1 MSRKSK
7 KKQIGKPSVSKK
19 AHTTV
24 QSTALKNIQEAIFRG
39 DLLVAKELANEFTR
53 QNAKSPQGW
62 EMLANIQ
69 EKQQDIVAACQ
80 SMEKALECAIEKNP
94 LSEVKL
100 AQYELL
106 AGNANK
112 AIERLKKISNEAPWE
127 INVWV
132 ALSKAY
138 HLLGLNKE
146 ALEANDLAFKLDAD
160 YPVML
165 MLRARILDQLKRH
178 KEAFVTARQVKK
190 LAPYQQGVS
199 NYLATLS
206 LREGDYETAE
216 KYFND
221 ELSLADN
228 SEASY
233 NAFIAKH
240 YNPNYTAEELTETA
254 RNWQERYLKD
264 IVVEKV
270 ETLPRKNKRLR
281 IGFLSGGFRRHPVG
295 QMILPALKKI
305 KKSELELYFYTT
317 NQVVDYLTL
326 EIKELADSW
335 NSVSELN
342 DEQLNQKIRDDS
354 IDILIDMNGGGEG
367 SKFTTLAKKPAPII
381 VKWVGILINTTGLKC
396 FDYLL
401 SDSVETPSN
410 VDNLY
415 TEKLI
420 RMPDDYIC
428 YHLPHYIPKVSGLP
442 ALKNQFITFGCL
454 NNPAK
459 LSGVLIQEWAKLLQ
473 DVPNSKLLLRGIQFE
488 GDDFCQRT
496 FSRFAECGI
505 GSERLLLEGPG
516 KHEEF
521 LKTYQ
526 RIDIALDTW
535 PYSGGLTTC
544 EALAMGVPV
553 VTCVGPTFAGRHS
566 ATHLANSGLPELVT
580 DNWSDFR
587 KRAKEL
593 ASDLPNLAVI
603 RAALRTILIESP
615 VCDGER
621 FAKHFTKAMRGIW
634 QRHCEGK
641 VPEALTF
648 NKDGDAWFADENQ
661 VIELLEVEAEPEPQE
676 AEFEW
681 SLESPITVID
691 NGALF
696 ARHPRFTEW
705 MQTGNFAVITFDPGS
720 LLTKQA
726 DELKQL
732 GEWHHYPHAT
742 LGDGKDATLYATLD
756 PELTGTLQ
764 PSEERQTDSQEDPL
778 RVLSALPIS
787 TVALDSIE
795 GLPSVDV
802 LVLDDLN
809 DVVSIINNGAE
820 LLKNVLMIKVRV
832 SFQLSH
838 ELQPK
843 FSKIE
848 DMIEGIGFRFYSFI
862 DLSYLKIRAD
872 EVVSR
877 GCLGGELA
885 KATAIFV
892 PNAQRLKGISYEK
905 KSKIKICLDSFLE
918 IDGVAHNI
926 LHESSASRASFAF
939 SKEVIPKCD
948 DKSKENK
955 RHLVDIPN
963 ISDLP
968 DDVREAELK
977 KFLVKF
983 NKEVVSDV
991 SLRNYFDSACGR
1003 LEEDDSNLTAF
1014 YILIKCL
1021 RLGVV
1026 SNHKLLPSELID
1038 RLERIGWKD
1047 KINIFSFWLKEII
1060 DTEKESVDNP
1070 EVSVVVVTRNIN
1082 EKVIENV
1089 RELSRQTVG
1098 GEVIVLTDDI
1108 KEVNKICIYA
1118 DKIIELN
1125 GNAGASHARN
1135 IGAALSRSSV
1145 ILFVDDDG
1153 FPQDNFVLSHLEAH
1167 KNYDV
1172 HSVRGMCSQPSMLP
1186 SPQHYNLGNKV
1197 IPYPVNLEGNASYKT
1212 EVFYE
1217 VGGWDDSIM
1226 YGHEGIELSY
1236 RLLRKYN
1243 APEKQIYHP
1252 APLLYHEYIKNKAQ
1266 GKAKAY
1272 KQHVSHLLI
1281 LNDNPLYQRSVS
1293 DKFSSL
1299 DVSEVKMLNK
1309 SKPMKMRF
1317 NKD

>member
-1 MSRKSK
+1 MARPKAKKLAKKSK
-7 KKQIGKPSVSKK
+7 KSLTHTNDFLSCNTAFQK
-19 AHTTV
+19 AYNV
-24 QSTALKNIQEAIFRG
+24 GDFDQALKYADWMVSQFPKEIQG
-39 DLLVAKELANEFTR
+39 WVAKADGHARLKQFSHAIDCLLSAKKNAAKFSIVEELR
-53 QNAKSPQGW
+53 
-62 EMLANIQ
+62 
-69 EKQQDIVAACQ
+69 
-80 SMEKALECAIEKNP
+80 
-94 LSEVKL
+94 L
-100 AQYELL
+100 AQYQVLGGQAAEALPSLIKLSEENIDNADIYMWLSQAYHVIGKNDLAIDASDKSLAINDKNIDTLL
-106 AGNANK
+106 WRSRILDNLRRHTDAKNTLLK
-112 AIERLKKISNEAPWE
+112 IKKISPKTK
-127 INVWV
+127 
-132 ALSKAY
+132 S
-138 HLLGLNKE
+138 
-146 ALEANDLAFKLDAD
+146 
-160 YPVML
+160 
-165 MLRARILDQLKRH
+165 
-178 KEAFVTARQVKK
+178 
-190 LAPYQQGVS
+190 VS
-199 NYLATLS
+199 NHLGSLA
-206 LREGDYETAE
+206 LREGDYDQAE
-216 KYFND
+216 RHFDD
-221 ELSLADN
+221 ELKLQDN
-228 SEASY
+228 GIVFSSK
-233 NAFIAKH
+233 IVAKH
-240 YNPNYTAEELTETA
+240 YNPKYDASELKSIHEEWA
-254 RNWQERYLKD
+254 SRYQLD
-264 IVVEKV
+264 RMELININ
-270 ETLPRKNKRLR
+270 NKSTKKIRV
-281 IGFLSGGFRRHPVG
+281 GMLSGGFRLHPVG
-295 QMILPALKKI
+295 QMMVSMLKELPDNEI
-305 KKSELELYFYTT
+305 ELFFYST
-317 NQVVDYLTL
+317 NQVNDFLTV
-326 EIKELADSW
+326 EIKKYAASW
-335 NSVSELN
+335 KIVESMPHR
-342 DEQLNQKIRDDS
+342 QLSDLIAKDKV
-354 IDILIDMNGGGEG
+354 DILIDMNGGGDG
-367 SKFTTLAKKPAPII
+367 SRYQAVSRKPAPII
-381 VKWVGILINTTGLKC
+381 VKWVGMLINTTGIKAV
-396 FDYLL
+396 DYLL
-401 SDSVETPSN
+401 SDHFETPEGY
-410 VDNLY
+410 DTLY

-420 RMPDDYIC
+420 RLPDDYIC
-428 YHLPHYIPKVSGLP
+428 YSIPKYIPKGNALP
-442 ALKNQFITFGCL
+442 ALSNQHITFGCL

-459 LSGVLIQEWAKLLQ
+459 LSVDLIKEWSQLLLEIP
-473 DVPNSKLLLRGIQFE
+473 DSKLLLRGVQFE
-488 GDDFCQRT
+488 GVEFCQKIIEN
-496 FSRFAECGI
+496 FKRFGI
-505 GSERLLLEGPG
+505 QKTRLILEGPAQH
-516 KHEEF
+516 KEF
-521 LKTYQ
+521 IETYH

-553 VTCVGPTFAGRHS
+553 VTHVGPTFAGRHS
-566 ATHLANSGLPELVT
+566 ATHLANAGLPELVT
-580 DNWSDFR
+580 DNWDDFR

-593 ASDLPNLAVI
+593 AADLPSLAVI

-621 FAKHFTKAMRGIW
+621 FAQHFTKAMRGIW
-634 QRHCEGK
+634 QRYCEGK
-641 VPEALTF
+641 APEALTF
-648 NKDGDAWFADENQ
+648 NKEGDAWFADEDQ
-661 VIELLEVEAEPEPQE
+661 PIELVEVEAEPETQE

-681 SLESPITVID
+681 KLESPITVID

-764 PSEERQTDSQEDPL
+764 PLEEQQTGEQDDPL
-778 RVLSALPIS
+778 RVLSMLPIS

-838 ELQPK
+838 ELQSK

-877 GCLGGELA
+877 GFLGGELA

-892 PNAQRLKGISYEK
+892 PNTQRLKGIGYEK

-918 IDGVAHNI
+918 IDGVPHNI

-948 DKSKENK
+948 GKSKENK

-1026 SNHKLLPSELID
+1026 SDHKLLPSELID

-1060 DTEKESVDNP
+1060 DTEKESVENP

-1153 FPQDNFVLSHLEAH
+1153 FPQDDFVLSHLEAH

-1252 APLLYHEYIKNKAQ
+1252 APLLCHEYIKNKAQ

-1281 LNDNPLYQRSVS
+1281 LNDNPLYQRAVS

-1299 DVSEVKMLNK
+1299 GVSEVKMLNK